1 MEKKIR
7 FENGTEVQTIGVF
20 AGSETLRGYRRDVAT
35 ITTTGI
41 DYAQAAALFTDGTKW
56 SIVEVGEDQKE
67 KVYDWSSHGVAGPI
81 TDNRD
86 GTLIIKMGKN
96 NTVEQDLQD
105 KVDTARQET
114 AQAQAVTE
122 ALAGQGVATVE
133 AAQAMRMT
141 IENAAALLPDSEAA
155 AVPPLSKS
163 WVVGETVK
171 PGDRRYYAPT
181 GRLYKVCEGQGHTTQ
196 ADWTPD
202 KTPAMWVVVDVEHA
216 GTQDDPIPA
225 AKGMEYEYGKYY
237 SDPDDGKTYLCKRT
251 GEADGGKIVLQYL
264 PHDLIG
270 QYFEEA

>member
-1 MEKKIR
+1 MIR

-41 DYAQAAALFTDGTKW
+41 DYAQAVALFTDGAKW

-86 GTLIIKMGKN
+86 GTLTIKMGKN

-114 AQAQAVTE
+114 VQAQAVTE

-141 IENAAALLPDSEAA
+141 IENAAALLSDTEAA
-155 AVPPLSKS
+155 AVPSLSKS
-163 WVVGETVK
+163 WAVGEAVK

-181 GRLYKVCEGQGHTTQ
+181 GRLYKVREGQGHTTQ

-202 KTPAMWVVVDVEHA
+202 KTPAMWAVIDIAHA

-237 SDPDDGKTYLCKRT
+237 SDPDDGKTYLCKRI
-251 GEADGGKIVLQYL
+251 GEADGGKIVLHYL

-270 QYFEEA
+270 QYFEEV

>member
-1 MEKKIR
+1 MIR
-7 FENGTEVQTIGVF
+7 FENGTEVQTIGIR
-20 AGSETLRGYRRDVAT
+20 AGLETLRGCRRDVAT
-35 ITTTGI
+35 ITTTGL
-41 DYAQAAALFTDGTKW
+41 DYAQAVALFTDSAKW

-67 KVYDWSSHGVAGPI
+67 QVYDWSSHGVAGPI
-81 TDNRD
+81 IDNRD

-96 NTVEQDLQD
+96 NTVEQDLEGEVQN
-105 KVDTARQET
+105 ARQET
-114 AQAQAVTE
+114 VQAQAVAE
-122 ALAGQGVATVE
+122 ALAGQGVTTVE
-133 AAQAMRMT
+133 AAQAMRVT
-141 IENAAALLPDSEAA
+141 IESAAALLSDGQAA
-155 AVPPLSKS
+155 AVPSLSKL
-163 WVVGETVK
+163 WVVGESVK
-171 PGDRRYYAPT
+171 TGDRRYYPPT
-181 GRLYKVCEGQGHTTQ
+181 DRLYKCVQPHTTQ

-202 KTPAMWVVVDVEHA
+202 LTPAMWAVIDIAHA

>member
-1 MEKKIR
+1 MQLKVNDKTFDL
-7 FENGTEVQTIGVF
+7 FEASERDEMMAGHRRKVLTLLLNGTTY
-20 AGSETLRGYRRDVAT
+20 SDVAS
-35 ITTTGI
+35 
-41 DYAQAAALFTDGTKW
+41 ALTDGATLTIVDNQGYDNVITDRTKP
-56 SIVEVGEDQKE
+56 
-67 KVYDWSSHGVAGPI
+67 GPI

-86 GTLIIKMGKN
+86 GTITAKMGSS
-96 NTVEQDLQD
+96 NTTEQDLQD
-105 KVDTARQET
+105 EVNTARQET
-114 AQAQAVTE
+114 VQAQAVTE

-141 IENAAALLPDSEAA
+141 IESATALLSDSEAA
-155 AVPPLSKS
+155 AVPSLSKS
-163 WVVGETVK
+163 WIVGEAVK

-181 GRLYKVCEGQGHTTQ
+181 GRLYKVREGQGHTTQ

-251 GEADGGKIVLQYL
+251 GEAEGGKIVLQYL
-264 PHDLIG
+264 PHDMIG

>member
-1 MEKKIR
+1 MIR
-7 FENGTEVQTIGVF
+7 FENGTEVQTIGIR
-20 AGSETLRGYRRDVAT
+20 AGLETLRGYRRDVAT
-35 ITTTGI
+35 ITTTGL
-41 DYAQAAALFTDGTKW
+41 DYAQAAALFTDGAKW

-67 KVYDWSSHGVAGPI
+67 QVYDWSSHGVAGPI

-86 GTLIIKMGKN
+86 GTLIVKMGKN
-96 NTVEQDLQD
+96 NTVEQDLEGEVQN
-105 KVDTARQET
+105 ARQET
-114 AQAQAVTE
+114 VQAQAVAE

-133 AAQAMRMT
+133 AAQAMRVT
-141 IENAAALLPDSEAA
+141 IESAAALLSDGQAA
-155 AVPPLSKS
+155 AVPSLSKL
-163 WVVGETVK
+163 WVVGESVK
-171 PGDRRYYAPT
+171 TGDRRYYPPT
-181 GRLYKVCEGQGHTTQ
+181 DRLYKCVQPHTTQ

-202 KTPAMWVVVDVEHA
+202 LTPAMWAVIDIAHA